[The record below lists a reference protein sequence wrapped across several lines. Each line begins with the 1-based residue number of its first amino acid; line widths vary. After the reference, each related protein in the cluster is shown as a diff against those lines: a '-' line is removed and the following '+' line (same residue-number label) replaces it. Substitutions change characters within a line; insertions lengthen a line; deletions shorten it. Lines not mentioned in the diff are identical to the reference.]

1 MLIIPVRIVARMRI
15 GKIPGINPVV
25 IPITKDTITTSK
37 IQALKIPINLKAT
50 PPGLMVA
57 TFFIPRLRKGM
68 GSDLIKTMNDLTSPS
83 DTQVG
88 LGDMPAEEFRQY
100 GHQLIDWIADFLAN
114 VGNLPA
120 FPNIQPG
127 DVLSKLPG
135 APPIQGETMNEI
147 LADVDRVI
155 MPGMAHWN
163 HPRFFAY
170 FTSSGSGPGIL
181 GELLSAAFNV
191 NSMLWHSCPSAT
203 ELEQATNDWLRQMV
217 GLPPEFWGIIYDGG
231 SSSTFHAIAAA
242 RDQFAEL
249 KIRERGL
256 AGRSDLPQL
265 RIYTSDQGHSSIDKA
280 AVALGLGLD
289 SVRRIAV
296 DDRYQMDPRALDGA
310 IAEDRSND
318 ILPFCVVA
326 TVGST
331 SCTSIDPIPAISSIC
346 EREGLWLHVDAAHG
360 GAAAIVPEM
369 RYVLDGCDRADSI
382 VVNPHKW
389 LFVPLD
395 LSVLYTRKPEVLR
408 RAFSLV
414 PEYLRTASGDEVV
427 NYMDY
432 GIPLGRRFRALKL
445 WFTVRYFGVEGI
457 TRRIREHIR
466 LAAQFAEWVDKHT
479 EFERL
484 APVPLST
491 ICFRARRQGIDDDD
505 ESLNRLNEQLLQA
518 INHTGEAFLS
528 HTKLSGRFALRLVVS
543 HLRTSEEHVSRVWA
557 IAQEQLRVLKMAP

>member
-1 MLIIPVRIVARMRI
+1 M
-15 GKIPGINPVV
+15 N
-25 IPITKDTITTSK
+25 
-37 IQALKIPINLKAT
+37 NLSSDSHT
-50 PPGLMVA
+50 PPS
-57 TFFIPRLRKGM
+57 I
-68 GSDLIKTMNDLTSPS
+68 
-83 DTQVG
+83 
-88 LGDMPAEEFRQY
+88 GDMPAEEFRQY

-120 FPNIQPG
+120 FPNVQPG
-127 DVLSKLPG
+127 EIRSKLPG
-135 APPIQGETMNEI
+135 ACPIKGEAMDEI

-191 NSMLWHSCPSAT
+191 NSMLWQGCPSAT
-203 ELEQATNDWLRQMV
+203 ELEQVTIDWLRQMI

-280 AVALGLGLD
+280 AVALGLGLN
-289 SVRRIAV
+289 SVRRVAV
-296 DDRYQMDPRALDGA
+296 DDRYQMDPRALEEA
-310 IAEDRSND
+310 IVKDRSAGT
-318 ILPFCVVA
+318 LPFCVVA

-331 SCTSIDPIPAISSIC
+331 SCTSIDPISAIASVC
-346 EREGLWLHVDAAHG
+346 EREGLWLHVDAAYG
-360 GAAAIVPEM
+360 GAAAVVSEM
-369 RYVLDGCDRADSI
+369 RHVLDGCDRADSI
-382 VVNPHKW
+382 VINPHKW

-395 LSVLYTRKPEVLR
+395 LSVLFTRKPEVLR

-414 PEYLRTASGDEVV
+414 PEYLRTTRGDEVV

-445 WFTVRYFGVEGI
+445 WFTLRYFGVEGI
-457 TRRIREHIR
+457 ASRIREHIR
-466 LAAQFAEWVDKHT
+466 LARQFAELVDSHSD
-479 EFERL
+479 FERL

-491 ICFRARRQGIDDDD
+491 VCFRARWQGMDDQ
-505 ESLNRLNEQLLQA
+505 ELLNHFNEQLLQA
-518 INHTGEAFLS
+518 INHSGEAFLS
-528 HTKLSGRFALRLVVS
+528 HTKLSGSFALRLVVS
-543 HLRTSEEHVSRVWA
+543 HLSTNEAHLGRVWA
-557 IAQEQLRVLKMAP
+557 IAQEQLRLLKDRTVNQ

>member
-1 MLIIPVRIVARMRI
+1 MNEFFSA
-15 GKIPGINPVV
+15 
-25 IPITKDTITTSK
+25 SH
-37 IQALKIPINLKAT
+37 T
-50 PPGLMVA
+50 PH
-57 TFFIPRLRKGM
+57 
-68 GSDLIKTMNDLTSPS
+68 N
-83 DTQVG
+83 

-100 GHQLIDWIADFLAN
+100 GHRLIDWIADFLAN

-120 FPNIQPG
+120 FPNVQPG
-127 DVLSKLPG
+127 DILSKLPG
-135 APPIQGETMNEI
+135 APPIKGEAMDEI
-147 LADVDRVI
+147 LADIDRVI

-191 NSMLWHSCPSAT
+191 NSMLWQSCPSAT
-203 ELEQATNDWLRQMV
+203 ELEQATIDWLRQML
-217 GLPPEFWGIIYDGG
+217 GLPPESWGIIYDGG

-249 KIRERGL
+249 KVRERGL

-265 RIYTSDQGHSSIDKA
+265 LIYTSDQGHSSIDKA

-289 SVRRIAV
+289 SVRRVAV
-296 DDRYQMDPRALDGA
+296 DEQYQMDPRALEKA
-310 IAEDRSND
+310 IAEGRSTGS
-318 ILPFCVVA
+318 LPFCVVA

-331 SCTSIDPIPAISSIC
+331 SCTSIDPISAIAGIC
-346 EREGLWLHVDAAHG
+346 ERERLWLHVDAAHG
-360 GAAAIVPEM
+360 GAAAVVPEM

-382 VVNPHKW
+382 VINPHKW

-414 PEYLRTASGDEVV
+414 PEYLRTTKGEEVV

-445 WFTVRYFGVEGI
+445 WFTLRYFGVEGI
-457 TRRIREHIR
+457 ADRIREHIR
-466 LAAQFAEWVDKHT
+466 LARQFAEWVDMNPD
-479 EFERL
+479 FERL

-491 ICFRARRQGIDDDD
+491 VCFRARWQGMDNN
-505 ESLNRLNEQLLQA
+505 ELLNHLNEQLLQA

-528 HTKLSGRFALRLVVS
+528 HTKLSGRFVLRLVVS
-543 HLRTSEEHVSRVWA
+543 HLRTNEAHVARIWA
-557 IAQEQLRVLKMAP
+557 IAKEQLRLLKDGGVNP